1 MASERILKLGKAP
14 VLGDLYLDSETSEVK
29 VIESDPLEVPMSQIV
44 LPLPGYNV
52 MYPTNIIGDQYRK
65 TLKLDGVSFTKHAVD
80 EATAKGSYRK
90 LVVIPDSF
98 KWEQVLDSKSQ
109 HEQNSI
115 SDAKFSFSLPSGS
128 YATMCLRELMSTTM
142 AR

>member
-1 MASERILKLGKAP
+1 MATERILKLGKAP
-14 VLGDLYLDSETSEVK
+14 VVGDLYVDPETSEVQ
-29 VIESDPLEVPMSQIV
+29 VIESDPSEVNMSQIV

-52 MYPTNIIGDQYRK
+52 RYPTNIIGDHYRK
-65 TLKLDGVSFTKHAVD
+65 ILERDGVSFIKDAVD

-90 LVVIPDSF
+90 LVVIPNSF
-98 KWEQVLDSKSQ
+98 KWETVSDSKS
-109 HEQNSI
+109 HYEHSSI
-115 SDAKFSFSLPSGS
+115 SDAKFTFSLPSGS